1 MPVASTIAA
10 VAGTVASVSAGAATL
25 KQIGV
30 LGGGGKKQA
39 AAAQANQAAQADAG
53 KWGDRFSGI
62 MAGTSKSVDT
72 NAVDNVNKQGSGPLG
87 GLTRENLG
95 SLAEKYPE
103 NPAYKLALKADDIFK
118 PEITQVMS

>member
-25 KQIGV
+25 KQVGI
-30 LGGGGKKQA
+30 LGGGGKKKA
-39 AAAQANQAAQADAG
+39 AASNAANMAYQDSG
-53 KWGDRFSGI
+53 KWGERFSGI
-62 MAGTSKSVDT
+62 MADS
-72 NAVDNVNKQGSGPLG
+72 VNKQGSDPLG

-118 PEITQVMS
+118 PEITQVIG